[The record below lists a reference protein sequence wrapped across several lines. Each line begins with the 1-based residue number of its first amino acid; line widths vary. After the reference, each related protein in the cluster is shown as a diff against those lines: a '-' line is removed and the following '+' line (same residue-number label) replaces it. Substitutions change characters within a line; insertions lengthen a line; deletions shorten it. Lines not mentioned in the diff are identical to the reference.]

1 MPSGILSTLVFVGGQ
16 FATGMF
22 DERDFCNE
30 LGPLEGNQ
38 IKAGPI
44 GRFSYSQG
52 KYDFWVAP
60 DRVEFRCHELA
71 VLPNAPIAAA
81 QKVIDRLEPAR
92 PAISISAIG
101 INCDSVFQTQE
112 IGQEGNILCDSLTDT
127 PLSQSLFEKPFISSV
142 TFSFLSGAVRYGIR
156 LEPEAQSQGKNL
168 LVAINGHQ
176 DVTATD
182 LLKEKMQAVE
192 EVRNQVTGLYDRLS
206 LLKGK

>member
-101 INCDSVFQTQE
+101 S
-112 IGQEGNILCDSLTDT
+112 
-127 PLSQSLFEKPFISSV
+127 
-142 TFSFLSGAVRYGIR
+142 
-156 LEPEAQSQGKNL
+156 
-168 LVAINGHQ
+168 
-176 DVTATD
+176 TATVFFKPKR
-182 LLKEKMQAVE
+182 LAKKGTYC
-192 EVRNQVTGLYDRLS
+192 VTP
-206 LLKGK
+206 